1 MDTTQAELDY
11 IATRAREAQLA
22 REAGSAG
29 GVEDKAATAAEEE
42 ELTRWAAASGE
53 VSSADTGAPLVE
65 DAADESS
72 KEEDVAAGSTPTRG
86 RGRVLRRAGSGEP
99 VRTGRATRPQLTLE
113 GSGRHT
119 RATAAKRLTKAAEKK
134 KTTAPSSSG
143 RAQTPPSLPPPT
155 DVDSDVDAEITF
167 DLGPLS
173 PKRKRKVAEEVE
185 IDDE

>member
-1 MDTTQAELDY
+1 M
-11 IATRAREAQLA
+11 
-22 REAGSAG
+22 EAGSAG
-29 GVEDKAATAAEEE
+29 GMDDKAATAAEEE

-53 VSSADTGAPLVE
+53 VSSTDTGSPLVE

-72 KEEDVAAGSTPTRG
+72 GKEEDMAAGSTPTRG
-86 RGRVLRRAGSGEP
+86 RGRVLRWAGSGEP
-99 VRTGRATRPQLTLE
+99 VRPGRAMRPQLTLE

-143 RAQTPPSLPPPT
+143 CAQTPPPPSPPPAG
-155 DVDSDVDAEITF
+155 VDSNDDAELPF

-173 PKRKRKVAEEVE
+173 PERKMKLVEEE
-185 IDDE
+185 ETDDE